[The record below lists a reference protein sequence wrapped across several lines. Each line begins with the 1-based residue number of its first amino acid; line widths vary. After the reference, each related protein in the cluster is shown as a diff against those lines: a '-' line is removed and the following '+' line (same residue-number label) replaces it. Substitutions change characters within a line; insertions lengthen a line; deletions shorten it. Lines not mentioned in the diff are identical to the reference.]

1 VRNEGLKGER
11 IKRFFGDESEFE
23 VIFMILEG
31 QTKQERRKWLKK
43 LAQIDRQEEKIMRR
57 GERTLF

>member
-1 VRNEGLKGER
+1 
-11 IKRFFGDESEFE
+11 
-23 VIFMILEG
+23 MIPEG
-31 QTKQERRKWLKK
+31 QTKQERRKLLKK